1 MFKKEKTHPFQKV
14 KFSVS
19 YNRVRRLGL
28 TNIYINTPNV
38 GYSLK
43 YLGPSYGVH
52 CLLSLEYSNYA
63 FLITRYKNVFTYVFF
78 SFAE

>member
-1 MFKKEKTHPFQKV
+1 MSKKKEKTHPFQKV

-28 TNIYINTPNV
+28 TNICINTPNV

-52 CLLSLEYSNYA
+52 CLLS
-63 FLITRYKNVFTYVFF
+63 
-78 SFAE
+78 